1 MTHPTVGEGQW
12 EEGGEW
18 EEGGIGREG
27 VKRGAVEEGKEGV
40 VGGGGIGEGEGHQG
54 VNSC

>member
-1 MTHPTVGEGQW
+1 MGG
-12 EEGGEW
+12 GGEW

>member
-1 MTHPTVGEGQW
+1 MGGGGKEGLVGG
-12 EEGGEW
+12 GGEW